1 MSKTSRSGSAVSR
14 ASLAGAGFTDID
26 KALRLLAADNAEALC
41 DAEFIRDFAAA
52 ADPDLALLQLSS
64 LLDAVGED
72 AEFEALLTGQRDGG
86 RSRARLIRLLGMS
99 SGLGEVLLRHP
110 EWWQLATVE
119 GPLADAPTLR
129 TALLRAVGADPSAE
143 MPVAAITGE
152 EGYLALRREYRRQ
165 LIHIADV
172 DIAGEA
178 DVGQVTASLS
188 ALADA
193 VLDTSLA
200 LARAEVPNHEIARLG
215 VVAMGKC
222 GAGEL
227 NYLSDVDVIFVAE
240 PVAGAHESD
249 ALKVATQLAQRLM
262 NVTVAHTVE
271 GAIWEVDAGLRP
283 EGKAGALVRTLAS
296 HLDYYERWAKTWEFQ
311 ALLKARAAAGDRDL
325 ASQFV
330 EETRPGV
337 WSVSRRPDFV
347 ADVQAMRRRV
357 EENIPAK
364 HAGREL
370 KLGPGGIR
378 DIEFSV
384 QLLQLVHGASDL
396 TVRASDTLTALQQL
410 ATWGYV
416 GRDDAAALSQA
427 YAFQRT
433 LEHRLQMR
441 NLRRTH
447 MLPESE
453 ADLRWLGRSVG
464 LESDPAEALRQRWRE
479 VSLDVR
485 RLHEKLFYRPL
496 LDAVAKLEPGQARL
510 TPQAAQDRLTML
522 GYRDPAGAL
531 RHLEAL
537 SVGVSRRAAIQRTL
551 LPVMLGWFAEGP
563 DPDAGLLGFRRVSDS
578 LGATPWYLRLL
589 RDESA
594 VAQQLA
600 WVLSAS
606 PYASDLLVR
615 APEAVAILG
624 EGTSSQP
631 SREAIFSE
639 MRAVAGR
646 HDTAAGASVAVRAVR
661 RRELFRIAAEDL
673 AGHLNVEEVAEHLG
687 DLTDAS
693 IDAVLSAAIREVE
706 HHRGKQLDTR
716 VLVVAMG
723 RVGGQDM
730 SYASDAD
737 VIFVHD
743 PLPGVSEM
751 AAADQAK
758 EVLNLLRSS
767 LAVPSPDPPL
777 TLDADLRPEGR
788 QGPLVRSLDSYRAYY
803 ERYSD
808 PWEAQA
814 LLRARPLAGDE
825 ELAAEFL
832 AMIDPVRY
840 PADGLDADA
849 LRQVRRL
856 KARME
861 SERLPRG
868 VDPRR
873 HTKLG
878 PGGLSDVEWAVQL
891 LQQEHAGSHVLLR
904 TTTTMAG
911 LQASVDLGLVTA
923 EDAATLRE
931 AWLFASRVRN
941 ANTLV
946 QGRPS
951 DSIPTAVRE
960 LTAVARVLG
969 YGPGQ
974 TSQMLEDYFRI
985 TRRARHVFERIFYGL
1000 DDTAPLP

>member
-1 MSKTSRSGSAVSR
+1 MLAD
-14 ASLAGAGFTDID
+14 ASIIREFT
-26 KALRLLAADNAEALC
+26 
-41 DAEFIRDFAAA
+41 AA
-52 ADPDLALLQLSS
+52 ADPDLALLQLTG
-64 LLDAVGED
+64 LLDAAGED
-72 AEFEALLTGQRDGG
+72 DALVGLLSGEVDDGRG
-86 RSRARLIRLLGMS
+86 RLRLVRLLGIS
-99 SGLGEVLLRHP
+99 SALGEVLRRHP
-110 EWWQLATVE
+110 DWWRLAVVE
-119 GPLADAPTLR
+119 GPLADAVALR
-129 TALLRAVGADPSAE
+129 AALLASVGADPAAA
-143 MPVAAITGE
+143 MPVATVSGE
-152 EGYLALRREYRRQ
+152 DGYLALRREYRRQ
-165 LIHIADV
+165 LILIAEA
-172 DIAGEA
+172 DIGGDA
-178 DVGQVTASLS
+178 DVGRVTATLS

-193 VLDTSLA
+193 VLDASLA
-200 LARAEVPNHEIARLG
+200 LARAEVPGHEIVRLG
-215 VVAMGKC
+215 IVAMGKC

-240 PVAGAHESD
+240 PVPGADEAGAL
-249 ALKVATQLAQRLM
+249 AVATQLAQRLM

-271 GAIWEVDAGLRP
+271 GAIWEIDAGLRP

-311 ALLKARAAAGDRDL
+311 ALLKARAAAGDREL
-325 ASQFV
+325 AQRFV
-330 EETRPGV
+330 DETRPGV

-357 EENIPAK
+357 EDNIPAK

-384 QLLQLVHGASDL
+384 QLLQLVHGASDI
-396 TVRASDTLTALQQL
+396 TVRAPDTLTALQQL

-416 GRDDAAALSQA
+416 GREDASALAQA
-427 YAFQRT
+427 YSFQRT

-441 NLRRTH
+441 HLRRTH

-453 ADLRWLGRSVG
+453 EDLRWLGRSVG

-510 TPQAAQDRLTML
+510 TPEAAQDRLTML

-537 SVGVSRRAAIQRTL
+537 SAGVSRRAAIQRTL

-563 DPDAGLLGFRRVSDS
+563 DPDAGLLGFRRVSDA
-578 LGATPWYLRLL
+578 LGATPWFLRLL

-615 APEAVAILG
+615 APEAVALLG

-631 SREAIFSE
+631 SREAIFNE
-639 MRAVAGR
+639 MRAVASR
-646 HDTAAGASVAVRAVR
+646 HDTAAGAASAVRAVR
-661 RRELFRIAAEDL
+661 RRELFRIASEDL
-673 AGHLNVEEVAEHLG
+673 VGTLDVEEVAEHLS

-693 IDAVLSAAIREVE
+693 VDAVLSAAVREVE
-706 HHRGKQLDTR
+706 QRRGEPLGTR
-716 VLVVAMG
+716 LLVVAMG
-723 RVGGQDM
+723 RLGGEDM

-737 VIFVHD
+737 VIFVHE
-743 PLPGVSEM
+743 PLPGVSD
-751 AAADQAK
+751 ARAADEAK
-758 EVLNLLRSS
+758 EVLNLLRSH

-825 ELAAEFL
+825 ELAAEFV

-840 PADGLDADA
+840 PQGGLGPEA

-868 VDPRR
+868 AEPRK

-878 PGGLSDVEWAVQL
+878 PGGLSDVEWVVQL
-891 LQQEHAGSHVLLR
+891 LQQEYAGTESALR
-904 TTTTMAG
+904 TTSTMAG
-911 LQASVDLGLVTA
+911 LQASVDLGLMTV
-923 EDAATLRE
+923 EDAETLRD
-931 AWLFASRVRN
+931 AWRLASRVRN

-951 DSIPTAVRE
+951 DSIPSGMRE
-960 LTAVARVLG
+960 LSAVSRVLG
-969 YGPGQ
+969 YKPGE
-974 TSQMLEDYFRI
+974 TSEMLEDYFRT
-985 TRRARHVFERIFYGL
+985 TRRARHVFERLFYGL
-1000 DDTAPLP
+1000 DDAAAPN